1 MHKPPVT
8 LVDSLR
14 SSCALLSE
22 TLFPGRC
29 AKRLISGLICCVL
42 LVFLSALVLSD
53 VAGFLAFDHQ
63 GGAELRA
70 EVVQSLQ
77 EKPGGVTLLDVAR
90 EAGFTASNVWGG
102 RDAQK
107 YIVEVKGSG
116 LAFFDYDRDGWLD
129 VYLTN
134 GIRFEET
141 YTPDSAPISRLYRN
155 NRDGTFS
162 DVTAR
167 AGVGRT
173 GWGTGVCIGDYDND
187 GWDDLF
193 CTYWGRNI
201 LFHNNGDGTFTD
213 VTRKSGLYEERVRWG
228 TGSTFLDY
236 DRDGLLDLFVGNFID
251 LDITKVA
258 RPGEPGGC
266 TWHDRPVVCGP
277 RGLPPMTNILYH
289 NNGNG
294 TFTDVSERAGIL
306 KPGPRYSITPV
317 SYDFDNDGWPDI
329 YVAVDSMPS
338 LLFHNNHD
346 GTFSEIALIAGC
358 AYNEEGRE
366 QAGMGLAVGDFNAD
380 GWLDI
385 FKTHFQDDTP
395 VLFQNVGDGTFN
407 DVTFSAG
414 MGSLNKYVG
423 WGTAFMDYDNDGWSD
438 IFFVTGHVYPGF
450 EKDNK
455 DTFKSPRIVMR
466 NRGNGRFLDVSA
478 QLGPGVSQRFSSR
491 GSAHGDYDNDG
502 DRDILVLNMNDPPSL
517 LRNDGGN
524 QNASITVKLI
534 GAQCNRTAIGTRVRV
549 VTGNHVQIDEVSSG
563 GSVMSQSDLRLQFG
577 LGRAAVVDLVEV
589 RWPTT
594 QKVES
599 FTRIEVNQI
608 ITIKEGSGIIK
619 AERYAGLP
627 AAGNSK

>member
-1 MHKPPVT
+1 LHGMKT
-8 LVDSLR
+8 AQRLSLIFIAFP
-14 SSCALLSE
+14 SALL
-22 TLFPGRC
+22 
-29 AKRLISGLICCVL
+29 
-42 LVFLSALVLSD
+42 LSD
-53 VAGFLAFDHQ
+53 AASSLSCTRRAGIQ
-63 GGAELRA
+63 QRA
-70 EVVQSLQ
+70 EGIQSQ
-77 EKPGGVTLLDVAR
+77 QGMPGGVTFVDVAR
-90 EAGFTASNVWGG
+90 AAGFTVPNTWGG
-102 RDAQK
+102 RDTQK

-116 LAFFDYDRDGWLD
+116 LGFFDYDLDGWLD
-129 VYLTN
+129 VYLSN
-134 GIRFEET
+134 GVRFEEI
-141 YTPDSAPISRLYRN
+141 YTPDSAPISHLYRN

-193 CTYWGRNI
+193 CTSWGHNT
-201 LFHNNGDGTFTD
+201 LFHNNGDGTFAD

-228 TGSTFLDY
+228 TGATFLDY
-236 DRDGLLDLFVGNFID
+236 DRDGRLDLFVANFVD

-258 RPGEPGGC
+258 RPGERGGC
-266 TWHDRPVVCGP
+266 VWHDRPVVCGP
-277 RGLPPMTNILYH
+277 RGLPPMTNLLYH
-289 NNGNG
+289 NNGDG

-346 GTFSEIALIAGC
+346 GTFSEIALVAGC

-380 GWLDI
+380 GWLDM

-395 VLFQNVGDGTFN
+395 VLYQNNGDGTFT
-407 DVTFSAG
+407 DVTFAAG

-423 WGTAFMDYDNDGWSD
+423 WGAGFMDYDNDSLPD

-450 EKDNK
+450 LKDNV
-455 DTFKSPRIVMR
+455 DTFRSPRILMR
-466 NRGNGRFLDVSA
+466 NMGNGRFLDLST
-478 QLGPGVSQRFSSR
+478 QSGPGVSQRFSSR
-491 GSAHGDYDNDG
+491 GSAYGDYDNDG
-502 DRDILVLNMNDPPSL
+502 DRDVLVLNMNDPPSL

-524 QNASITVKLI
+524 QNASITLKLI
-534 GAQCNRTAIGTRVRV
+534 GTSCNRTAIGARVRMV
-549 VTGNHVQIDEVSSG
+549 AGSHAQIGEVASG

-577 LGRAAVVDLVEV
+577 LGKAAVADLLEV

-594 QKVES
+594 LKVDS
-599 FTRIEVNQI
+599 FRRVEANQV

-619 AERYAGLP
+619 AEKYAGSP
-627 AAGNSK
+627 SVVNSR

>member
-1 MHKPPVT
+1 MKT
-8 LVDSLR
+8 AQRLSLIFIAFP
-14 SSCALLSE
+14 SALL
-22 TLFPGRC
+22 
-29 AKRLISGLICCVL
+29 
-42 LVFLSALVLSD
+42 LSD
-53 VAGFLAFDHQ
+53 AASSLSCTRRAGIQ
-63 GGAELRA
+63 QRA
-70 EVVQSLQ
+70 EGIQSQ
-77 EKPGGVTLLDVAR
+77 QGMPGGVTFVDVAR
-90 EAGFTASNVWGG
+90 AAGFTVPNTWGG
-102 RDAQK
+102 RDTQK

-116 LAFFDYDRDGWLD
+116 LGFFDYDLDGWLD
-129 VYLTN
+129 VYLSN
-134 GIRFEET
+134 GVRFEET
-141 YTPDSAPISRLYRN
+141 YTPDSAPISHLYRN

-193 CTYWGRNI
+193 CTSWGHNT
-201 LFHNNGDGTFTD
+201 LFHNNGDGTFAD

-228 TGSTFLDY
+228 TGATFLDY
-236 DRDGLLDLFVGNFID
+236 DRDGRLDLFVANFVD

-258 RPGEPGGC
+258 RPGERGGC
-266 TWHDRPVVCGP
+266 VWHDRPVVCGP
-277 RGLPPMTNILYH
+277 RGLPPMTNLLYH
-289 NNGNG
+289 NNGDG

-346 GTFSEIALIAGC
+346 GTFSEIALVAGC

-380 GWLDI
+380 GWLDM

-395 VLFQNVGDGTFN
+395 VLYQNNGDGTFT
-407 DVTFSAG
+407 DVTFAAG

-423 WGTAFMDYDNDGWSD
+423 WGAGFMDYDNDSLPD

-450 EKDNK
+450 LKDNV
-455 DTFKSPRIVMR
+455 DTFRSPRILMR
-466 NRGNGRFLDVSA
+466 NMGNGRFLDLST
-478 QLGPGVSQRFSSR
+478 QSGPGVSQRFSSR
-491 GSAHGDYDNDG
+491 GSAYGDYDNDG
-502 DRDILVLNMNDPPSL
+502 DRDVLVLNMNDPPSL

-524 QNASITVKLI
+524 QNASITLKLI
-534 GAQCNRTAIGTRVRV
+534 GTSCNRTAIGARVRMV
-549 VTGNHVQIDEVSSG
+549 AGSHAQIGEVASG

-577 LGRAAVVDLVEV
+577 LGKAAVADLLEV

-594 QKVES
+594 LKVDS
-599 FTRIEVNQI
+599 FRRVEANQV

-619 AERYAGLP
+619 AEKYAGSP
-627 AAGNSK
+627 SVVNSR

>member
-1 MHKPPVT
+1 MKT
-8 LVDSLR
+8 AQRLSLIFIAFP
-14 SSCALLSE
+14 SALL
-22 TLFPGRC
+22 
-29 AKRLISGLICCVL
+29 
-42 LVFLSALVLSD
+42 LSD
-53 VAGFLAFDHQ
+53 AASSLSCTRRAGIQ
-63 GGAELRA
+63 QRA
-70 EVVQSLQ
+70 EGIQSQ
-77 EKPGGVTLLDVAR
+77 QGMPGGVTFVDVAR
-90 EAGFTASNVWGG
+90 AAGFTVPNTWGG
-102 RDAQK
+102 RDTQK

-116 LAFFDYDRDGWLD
+116 LGFFDYDLDGWLD
-129 VYLTN
+129 VYLSN
-134 GIRFEET
+134 GVRFEEI
-141 YTPDSAPISRLYRN
+141 YTPDSAPISHLYRN

-193 CTYWGRNI
+193 CTSWGHNT
-201 LFHNNGDGTFTD
+201 LFHNNGDGTFAD

-228 TGSTFLDY
+228 TGATFLDY
-236 DRDGLLDLFVGNFID
+236 DRDGRLDLFVANFVD

-258 RPGEPGGC
+258 RPGERGGC
-266 TWHDRPVVCGP
+266 VWHDRPVVCGP
-277 RGLPPMTNILYH
+277 RGLPPMTNLLYH
-289 NNGNG
+289 NNGDG

-346 GTFSEIALIAGC
+346 GTFSEIALVAGC

-380 GWLDI
+380 GWLDM

-395 VLFQNVGDGTFN
+395 VLYQNNGDGTFT
-407 DVTFSAG
+407 DVTFAAG

-423 WGTAFMDYDNDGWSD
+423 WGAGFMDYDNDSLPD

-450 EKDNK
+450 LKDNV
-455 DTFKSPRIVMR
+455 DTFRSPRILMR
-466 NRGNGRFLDVSA
+466 NMGNGRFLDLST
-478 QLGPGVSQRFSSR
+478 QSGPGVSQRFSSR
-491 GSAHGDYDNDG
+491 GSAYGDYDNDG
-502 DRDILVLNMNDPPSL
+502 DRDVLVLNMNDPPSL

-524 QNASITVKLI
+524 QNASITLKLI
-534 GAQCNRTAIGTRVRV
+534 GTSCNRTAIGARVRMV
-549 VTGNHVQIDEVSSG
+549 AGSHAQIGEVASG

-577 LGRAAVVDLVEV
+577 LGKAAVADLLEV

-594 QKVES
+594 LKVDS
-599 FTRIEVNQI
+599 FRRVEANQV

-619 AERYAGLP
+619 AEKYAGSP
-627 AAGNSK
+627 SVVNSR